1 MNDKTVRDSNF
12 ELLRIILILMII
24 GNHYFFNGG
33 SISILQPSNFNF
45 YIDYSLL
52 SFFIVAVNCF
62 ILITGFFQINKE
74 FNFKKVVELWTEVFF
89 YSFSISAIFWI
100 LKLEPINVKNII
112 NTFFPVITAQ
122 WWFISLYIV
131 LYCFS
136 PFINIAINHMD
147 QNTHKKLLLLI
158 AFFYVLLPSIRPNF
172 TYFQDNG
179 YSIQNFIFL
188 YCLGAYIRKYDIP
201 YKINYLNAYILTS
214 LFLFLGFVSG
224 TALHKNCGNFFDYS
238 FIPVE
243 LSSFFLFMCFKNI
256 KLNSSLINKIA
267 ASVFGIYLI
276 TQHQFIRTFMYYKI
290 LHCSDYYYSPFF
302 FPHMLVSLVGI
313 FIFCLLIETFRQQ
326 LFKAYQLQAF
336 KVLIQELPRTFQL
349 QAFKVQ
355 NNIKEVRYAADQV
368 QELKG
373 ASQLHDLLRVAM
385 SKRSEKSH
393 RPKGEK

>member
-1 MNDKTVRDSNF
+1 MNEKSLRDSNF

-24 GNHYFFNGG
+24 GNHYLFNGG
-33 SISILQPSNFNF
+33 LIPILQPSDFNF
-45 YIDYSLL
+45 YIAYLFL

-74 FNFKKVVELWTEVFF
+74 FHFKKVVELWTEVFF
-89 YSFSISAIFWI
+89 YSVSISAIFWI

-112 NTFFPVITAQ
+112 QTFFPVLTAQ

-136 PFINIAINHMD
+136 PFINIAINNMD
-147 QNTHKKLLLLI
+147 KNTHKKLLLVI

-179 YSIQNFIFL
+179 YSMYNFIFL

-201 YKINYLNAYILTS
+201 YKINYLNAYFLSS

-224 TALHKNCGNFFDYS
+224 TALHKNCINFFDYS

-243 LSSFFLFMCFKNI
+243 LSSFFLFIYFKNI
-256 KLNSSLINKIA
+256 KLNSSLINKVA

-276 TQHQFIRTFMYYKI
+276 TQH
-290 LHCSDYYYSPFF
+290 
-302 FPHMLVSLVGI
+302 
-313 FIFCLLIETFRQQ
+313 
-326 LFKAYQLQAF
+326 
-336 KVLIQELPRTFQL
+336 
-349 QAFKVQ
+349 
-355 NNIKEVRYAADQV
+355 
-368 QELKG
+368 
-373 ASQLHDLLRVAM
+373 
-385 SKRSEKSH
+385 
-393 RPKGEK
+393 